1 MVYATF
7 IESNKR
13 MLSGIALSFFVHA
26 MVLSLAAGFSLPK
39 EKLLARHELDV
50 YLPVV
55 QPENKSPS
63 EKMLLSRAVSTYRVS
78 GKSHSVQ
85 PAEVVPEVSASEV
98 RVEPAPQGSLIGFSL
113 PRAIGLPWL
122 PPEVSVRPVQ
132 QHARPIDAYRA
143 MHEAE
148 QMAAQ
153 KLAMRA
159 QMVDALMAALEK
171 ESLEA
176 NGHCSVSQSTESFT
190 LQLACDSPLLEKMLR
205 EKHLDA
211 LASLVGMSG
220 EARAVELVFGG
231 GKVVVSRASK

>member
-1 MVYATF
+1 MVYVTF

-13 MLSGIALSFFVHA
+13 MLSGIALSFLVHA
-26 MVLSLAAGFSLPK
+26 VVLSLAAGFSLPK
-39 EKLLARHELDV
+39 GKLLARHELDV

-98 RVEPAPQGSLIGFSL
+98 RIEPSPQGSLIGFSL
-113 PRAIGLPWL
+113 PRVIGLPWL

-159 QMVDALMAALEK
+159 QMVEALTAALEK
-171 ESLEA
+171 ESQET
-176 NGHCSVSQSTESFT
+176 NGHCSVSRSIASQS
-190 LQLACDSPLLEKMLR
+190 LKLNCDSALLEKMLR
-205 EKHLDA
+205 EKQADA
-211 LASLVGMSG
+211 LASLFDTAGAFAIAFSQNEVRITL
-220 EARAVELVFGG
+220 EA
-231 GKVVVSRASK
+231 K